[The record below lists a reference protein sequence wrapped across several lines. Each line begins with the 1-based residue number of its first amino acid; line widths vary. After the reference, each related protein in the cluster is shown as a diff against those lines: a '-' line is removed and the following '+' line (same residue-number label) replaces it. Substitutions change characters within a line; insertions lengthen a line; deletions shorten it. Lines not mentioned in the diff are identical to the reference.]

1 MHSSSINVIN
11 NGTQIFPH
19 INATMSPQ
27 MGGSRVRNMLPL
39 KENVTKIMENGKKN
53 EDHQSIDG

>member
-27 MGGSRVRNMLPL
+27 MGESRVSNMLPL